1 MANIFARPLGGYM
14 SDTAASHF
22 GIRGRLWNLYILQT
36 LGGIFCICLGKA
48 DTVPLSIL
56 FMILFSIGAQAA
68 CGATFGIIPFISRRS
83 LGVISGLIGAGG
95 NLGSG
100 LTQMLFLTSSNYST
114 ATGIFYMGIM
124 IVACTLPVAA
134 VHFPQWGSMFFPA
147 SKKCSEEKY
156 YWSEWSEEEKE
167 KGLHHGSL
175 FFLTLHHGSLKFA
188 ENSVSERGQRVGSA
202 PTPPV
207 STPIHM

>member
-1 MANIFARPLGGYM
+1 MLRFNLKLHTTGTMAATFGMANIFARPLGGYM
-14 SDTAASHF
+14 SDAAARHF
-22 GIRGRLWNLYILQT
+22 GMRGRLWNLYILQT
-36 LGGIFCICLGKA
+36 LGPRG
-48 DTVPLSIL
+48 
-56 FMILFSIGAQAA
+56 
-68 CGATFGIIPFISRRS
+68 S

-95 NLGSG
+95 NLGSRS
-100 LTQMLFLTSSNYST
+100 TQMLLFTSSNYST

-156 YWSEWSEEEKE
+156 YGSEWNEEENE

-175 FFLTLHHGSLKFA
+175 KFV
-188 ENSVSERGQRVGSA
+188 ENSISERGRRVGSA
-202 PTPPV
+202 TTPPA
-207 STPIHM
+207 STPTFM